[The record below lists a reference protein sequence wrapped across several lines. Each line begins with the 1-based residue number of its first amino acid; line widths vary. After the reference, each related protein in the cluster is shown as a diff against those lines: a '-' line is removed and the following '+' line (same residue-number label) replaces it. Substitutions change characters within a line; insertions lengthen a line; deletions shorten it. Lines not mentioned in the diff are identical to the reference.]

1 MMIGGKNSTE
11 IRVAITCGVIALLCA
26 VGLIMFFF
34 ANVAKKKKSMSFSEV
49 DKLTEKDNVSGL
61 FNCSLNI
68 VADIPTINF
77 DDDEEVD

>member
-11 IRVAITCGVIALLCA
+11 LRVAITCAVIAIFCGI
-26 VGLIMFFF
+26 GLIMFCF
-34 ANVAKKKKSMSFSEV
+34 ANVTKKKKSLSFSEV
-49 DKLTEKDNVSGL
+49 EKLSEKENVSGL

-77 DDDEEVD
+77 DEEGEEE